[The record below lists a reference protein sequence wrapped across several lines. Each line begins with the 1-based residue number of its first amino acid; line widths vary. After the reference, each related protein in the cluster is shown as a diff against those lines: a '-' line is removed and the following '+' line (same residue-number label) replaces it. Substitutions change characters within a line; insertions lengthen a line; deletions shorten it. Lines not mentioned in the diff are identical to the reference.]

1 LNSWVFGD
9 DDDGDRIGEEGER
22 GEGDGRR
29 FGSSLVRVP
38 GKENK
43 KRQSKNNN
51 NNNNNNNNKQ
61 YQWFD
66 VYIPPQPIHT

>member
-1 LNSWVFGD
+1 MVWGRWAGKREPQKYATLNSWVFGD

-29 FGSSLVRVP
+29 FGSSPVRVP

-43 KRQSKNNN
+43 KRQE
-51 NNNNNNNNKQ
+51 
-61 YQWFD
+61 
-66 VYIPPQPIHT
+66 